1 MFEMHRKP
9 SAPVALVIDVISWLV
24 ALTAFP
30 FVFVDIAVRRVIHW
44 LAIVIVSYIANQ
56 LNQHNFTLYYKHSN
70 TVQCINCTR
79 LKGPTWYKYKL
90 NTSHY
95 WRSHLFLSS
104 CTIILAELGGLSE
117 SRDITTKRG
126 RASVICREKAGRFPT
141 LQLVWLVYDVQSQT
155 HH

>member
-56 LNQHNFTLYYKHSN
+56 LNQHNFTLYYTPHISN
-70 TVQCINCTR
+70 T
-79 LKGPTWYKYKL
+79 P
-90 NTSHY
+90 
-95 WRSHLFLSS
+95 
-104 CTIILAELGGLSE
+104 LGYSLYPGVLLE
-117 SRDITTKRG
+117 
-126 RASVICREKAGRFPT
+126 
-141 LQLVWLVYDVQSQT
+141 
-155 HH
+155 